1 MHLKDRQN
9 HSNLIVFNVDLHPL
23 HQETAHLKDLQPSA
37 ISNAI
42 YLMVL
47 PIHMKL
53 L

>member
-9 HSNLIVFNVDLHPL
+9 HSNLIVLIVDLHPL
-23 HQETAHLKDLQPSA
+23 HREIAHLQDLQPSA
-37 ISNAI
+37 ISHAI
-42 YLMVL
+42 YLMVS